1 MGDSQRET
9 LNKHGFRFNKQF
21 GQNFISDKN
30 LLSAIVSDAGVTSD
44 DTVVEVG
51 AGAGALTYELATVA
65 KKVISYEIDKNLK
78 SVLEE
83 KLKVFDNVELI
94 FADALKES
102 EEEISRRAGGVFKLV
117 ANLPYYITTPLIFKF
132 LEMPVKSI
140 TVLVQKE
147 VAERMCAKAGDDA
160 YGVLSVGIALFGTA
174 RITRIVK
181 RQMFYPVPDVDS
193 ALVNITFDSKLT
205 TEQRKAVRE
214 VVKTAFAMRRKTLYN
229 NLRANYGGE
238 TSANA
243 LERAKIDASARA
255 ETLTLD
261 DYVKLSEILSET
273 AKDKR

>member
-102 EEEISRRAGGVFKLV
+102 EEEISKRAGGVFKLV

-229 NLRANYGGE
+229 NLRAIYGGE

-261 DYVKLSEILSET
+261 DYVKLSEILAET

>member
-102 EEEISRRAGGVFKLV
+102 EEEISKRAGGVFKLV

-261 DYVKLSEILSET
+261 DYVKLSEILAET

>member
-83 KLKVFDNVELI
+83 KLKVFDNVDLI

-229 NLRANYGGE
+229 NLRAIYGGE

-261 DYVKLSEILSET
+261 DYVKLSEILAET

>member
-193 ALVNITFDSKLT
+193 ALVNITFHSKLT

-229 NLRANYGGE
+229 NLRAIYGGE

-261 DYVKLSEILSET
+261 DYVKLSEILAET

>member
-9 LNKHGFRFNKQF
+9 LNKHGFRFNKKF

-83 KLKVFDNVELI
+83 KLKVFDNVDLI

-193 ALVNITFDSKLT
+193 ALVNITFHSKLT

-229 NLRANYGGE
+229 NLRAIYGGE

-261 DYVKLSEILSET
+261 DYVKLSEILAET

>member
-83 KLKVFDNVELI
+83 KLKVFDNVDLI

-102 EEEISRRAGGVFKLV
+102 EEEISKRAGGVFKLV

-193 ALVNITFDSKLT
+193 ALVNITFHSKLT

-229 NLRANYGGE
+229 NLRAIYGGE

-261 DYVKLSEILSET
+261 DYVKLSEILAET

>member
-229 NLRANYGGE
+229 NLRAIYGGE

-261 DYVKLSEILSET
+261 DYVKLSEILAET

>member
-1 MGDSQRET
+1 MSDNQREM

-30 LLSAIVSDAGVTSD
+30 LLSAIVADAGVTAT

-51 AGAGALTYELATVA
+51 AGAGALTVELAAVA

-83 KLKVFDNVELI
+83 KLEGINNVELI

-102 EEEISRRAGGVFKLV
+102 EEEILRRTGGEFKLV

-132 LEMPVKSI
+132 LEMPVKSV

-147 VAERMCAKAGDDA
+147 VAERMCAHAGDDA
-160 YGVLSVGIALFGTA
+160 YGVLSIGIALFGTA

-193 ALVNITFDSKLT
+193 ALVTITFDSTLST
-205 TEQRKAVRE
+205 DERKAVRE
-214 VVKTAFAMRRKTLYN
+214 LAKVSFAMRRKTLYN
-229 NLRANYGGE
+229 NLRAKYGSD
-238 TSANA
+238 TAQAA
-243 LERAKIDASARA
+243 LERAGIDAGARA
-255 ETLTLD
+255 ETLTLS
-261 DYVKLSEILSET
+261 DYIKLSEVLTEIVQE
-273 AKDKR
+273 K

>member
-193 ALVNITFDSKLT
+193 ALVNITFHSKLT

-214 VVKTAFAMRRKTLYN
+214 LVKTAFAMRRKTLYN
-229 NLRANYGGE
+229 NLRAIYGGE
-238 TSANA
+238 TSVNA

-261 DYVKLSEILSET
+261 DYVKLSEILAET

>member
-1 MGDSQRET
+1 MSDNQREM

-30 LLSAIVSDAGVTSD
+30 LLSAIVADAGVTAT

-51 AGAGALTYELATVA
+51 AGAGALTYDLAAVA

-83 KLKVFDNVELI
+83 KLEGINNVELI

-102 EEEISRRAGGVFKLV
+102 EEEILRRTGGEFKLV

-132 LEMPVKSI
+132 LEMPVKSV

-147 VAERMCAKAGDDA
+147 VAERMCAHAGDDA

-174 RITRIVK
+174 KITRIVK

-193 ALVNITFDSKLT
+193 ALVNITFDSKLSVDK
-205 TEQRKAVRE
+205 RKSVRE
-214 VVKTAFAMRRKTLYN
+214 LAKTSFAMRRKTLYN
-229 NLRANYGGE
+229 NLRAKYGNE
-238 TSANA
+238 VA
-243 LERAKIDASARA
+243 LEAIESAGLDPSVRA
-255 ETLTLD
+255 EMLSLN
-261 DYVKLSEILSET
+261 DYISLSEILAE
-273 AKDKR
+273 KGL

>member
-83 KLKVFDNVELI
+83 KLKVFDNVDLI

-193 ALVNITFDSKLT
+193 ALVNITFHSKLT

-229 NLRANYGGE
+229 NLRAIYGGE

-261 DYVKLSEILSET
+261 DYVKLSEILAET

>member
-261 DYVKLSEILSET
+261 DYVKLSEILAET

>member
-229 NLRANYGGE
+229 NLRAIYGGE

-261 DYVKLSEILSET
+261 DYVKLGEILAET
-273 AKDKR
+273 EKDKR

>member
-1 MGDSQRET
+1 MSDNQREM

-30 LLSAIVSDAGVTSD
+30 LLSAIVADAGVTAT

-51 AGAGALTYELATVA
+51 AGAGALTVELAAVA

-83 KLKVFDNVELI
+83 KLEGINNVELI

-102 EEEISRRAGGVFKLV
+102 EDEILRRTGGDFKLV

-132 LEMPVKSI
+132 LEMPVKSV

-147 VAERMCAKAGDDA
+147 VAERMCAHAGDDA
-160 YGVLSVGIALFGTA
+160 YGVLSIGIALFGTA

-193 ALVNITFDSKLT
+193 ALVTITFDSTLST
-205 TEQRKAVRE
+205 DERKAVRE
-214 VVKTAFAMRRKTLYN
+214 LAKVSFAMRRKTLYN
-229 NLRANYGGE
+229 NLRAKYGSD
-238 TSANA
+238 TAQAA
-243 LERAKIDASARA
+243 LERAGIDAGARA
-255 ETLTLD
+255 ETLTLS
-261 DYVKLSEILSET
+261 DYIKLSEVLTEIAHE
-273 AKDKR
+273 K

>member
-1 MGDSQRET
+1 MSDNQREM

-30 LLSAIVSDAGVTSD
+30 LLSAIVADAGVTAT

-51 AGAGALTYELATVA
+51 AGAGALTVELAAVA

-83 KLKVFDNVELI
+83 KLEGINNVELI

-102 EEEISRRAGGVFKLV
+102 EDEILRRTGGDFKLV

-132 LEMPVKSI
+132 LEMPVKSV

-147 VAERMCAKAGDDA
+147 VAERMCAHAGDDA
-160 YGVLSVGIALFGTA
+160 YGVLSIGIALFGTA

-193 ALVNITFDSKLT
+193 ALVTITFDSTLST
-205 TEQRKAVRE
+205 DERKEVRE
-214 VVKTAFAMRRKTLYN
+214 LAKVSFAMRRKTLYN
-229 NLRANYGGE
+229 NLRAKYGSD
-238 TSANA
+238 TAQAA
-243 LERAKIDASARA
+243 LERAGIDAGARA
-255 ETLTLD
+255 ETLTLS
-261 DYVKLSEILSET
+261 DYIKLSEVLTEIAHE
-273 AKDKR
+273 K

>member
-102 EEEISRRAGGVFKLV
+102 EEEISKRACGVFKLV

-205 TEQRKAVRE
+205 TKQRKAVRE

-229 NLRANYGGE
+229 NLRAIYGGE

-261 DYVKLSEILSET
+261 DYVKLSEILAET

>member
-83 KLKVFDNVELI
+83 KLKVFDNVDLI

-102 EEEISRRAGGVFKLV
+102 EEEISKRAGGVFKLV

-229 NLRANYGGE
+229 NLRAIYGGE

-261 DYVKLSEILSET
+261 DYVKLSEILAET